1 MTLKIAIASDHAGY
15 SLKAALI
22 AGFDSTQVTWVD
34 LGTDS
39 GDVSVDYPDYGHK
52 LAKAVADKQV
62 DFGVAICGSGVGI
75 SIAVNRNP
83 SVRCVLCA
91 DETTA
96 RLARQHNDANVIA
109 FGARLIGVETAK
121 ACLEVFLK
129 TEFEGGRHQNRVA
142 KLSTC

>member
-1 MTLKIAIASDHAGY
+1 MTLTIAIASDHAGY
-15 SLKAALI
+15 ALKTALI
-22 AGFDSTQVTWVD
+22 AGFQSVPVTWVD
-34 LGTDS
+34 LGADS
-39 GDVSVDYPDYGHK
+39 GEVSVDYPDYGHK
-52 LAKAVADKQV
+52 LAVAIAKGEA

-75 SIAVNRNP
+75 SIAANRNP

-96 RLARQHNDANVIA
+96 RLSRQHNDANVIA
-109 FGARLIGVETAK
+109 FGARLIGVETAR
-121 ACLEVFLK
+121 ACLDIFLK